1 MSRGREMSTKP
12 VRRVVTRSG
21 RGIRGKF
28 PSRKLGQMIE
38 WESVLEA
45 DAIRLFE
52 FNVGVASYH
61 PQPSEEVYH
70 DASGAA
76 RKFVP
81 DFNVMWVHG
90 GSVFM
95 EVKSDAD
102 AAYPPTKRLLGFK
115 AMSMQTQGKGYR
127 ILTPSQIRLQPRF
140 DNLKL
145 LERHARSPLNAEEA
159 QLLQSISRDKSYRIR
174 DLAPPLGGEDVV
186 FRALASGALRT
197 DLNAPLN
204 QESQVWHPDYR
215 EAGDGSFPI

>member
-1 MSRGREMSTKP
+1 MSTSP
-12 VRRVVTRSG
+12 VRRVITRSG

-28 PSRKLGQMIE
+28 PSRKMNGMVK
-38 WESVLEA
+38 WESVIEA

-76 RKFVP
+76 RRFVP
-81 DFNVMWVHG
+81 DFNVMWVQG
-90 GSVFM
+90 GSVFI

-115 AMSMQTQGKGYR
+115 AMAMQTQGKGYR

-140 DNLKL
+140 ENLKL
-145 LERHARSPLNAEEA
+145 LERHARSPLNAEQA

-174 DLAPPLGGEDVV
+174 DVAPTLGGEDVV

>member
-1 MSRGREMSTKP
+1 
-12 VRRVVTRSG
+12 
-21 RGIRGKF
+21 
-28 PSRKLGQMIE
+28 MIE

-52 FNVGVASYH
+52 FNVGVVSYQ
-61 PQPSEEVYH
+61 PQPSEEFYY
-70 DASGAA
+70 DEFGAA

-81 DFNVMWVHG
+81 DFNVMWVQG
-90 GSVFM
+90 GSVFI

-115 AMSMQTQGKGYR
+115 AMAMQTQGKGYR

-145 LERHARSPLNAEEA
+145 LERHARCPLNPEET

-174 DLAPPLGGEDVV
+174 DLAPTLGGEDVV
-186 FRALASGALRT
+186 FRALASGVLRT
-197 DLNAPLN
+197 NLNAPLD